1 MNSVKI
7 INYFKIR
14 SKPLNIAISGLSN
27 SGKTTIFNALT
38 GLSVETT
45 IYASVTEAPHR
56 GSVKVPDERVDWLAG
71 VFKPKKTTHSTIEYT
86 DFIGLTRGDAD
97 NNRKVLDT
105 LKDADAIV
113 DVLRAF
119 DDPAVMHPDN
129 SVDPLRDARTL
140 EVEWVLS
147 DLELVEK
154 RLTRMA
160 DSARR
165 GKKPDETEKKLLVK
179 CKEHL
184 ENEHPLR
191 TLSLA
196 PDEWKSLRHLQF
208 VSAKPR
214 LIVLNIAEDDI
225 GKSKVGELVVAIAEA
240 LQCKPQHIIPLCGK
254 IEMEIGQ
261 LQPDEA
267 RDFLSDLGITE
278 PACNRLISV
287 CYEALELISF
297 LTVGEDEVKSWTIN
311 RGSSAVAAAGKIHSD
326 IERGFIRAEVV
337 SYDAFKAAGSMAEAR
352 KHGSV
357 TLQGKTYLVQDGDI
371 VNFRFNV

>member
-1 MNSVKI
+1 M
-7 INYFKIR
+7 
-14 SKPLNIAISGLSN
+14 NIAISGLSN
-27 SGKTTIFNALT
+27 AGKTTIFNALT
-38 GLSVETT
+38 GLNIETT
-45 IYASVTEAPHR
+45 IYPSVTEAPHR

-86 DFIGLTRGDAD
+86 DFIGLTRGDAE

-119 DDPAVMHPDN
+119 NDPAVVHPDN
-129 SVDPLRDARTL
+129 SVDPLRDAKTL

-160 DSARR
+160 EAAKR
-165 GKKPDETEKKLLVK
+165 GKKPDETERKLLVK
-179 CKEHL
+179 CKESL

-191 TLSLA
+191 TLSLS

-214 LIVLNIAEDDI
+214 IIVLNIAEDDI
-225 GKSKVGELVVAIAEA
+225 NSGKVGELVAAIAVA
-240 LQCKPQHIIPLCGK
+240 LGCKPQHIIPLCGK

-267 RDFLSDLGITE
+267 GDFLSDLGITE

-311 RGSSAVAAAGKIHSD
+311 RGLSAVQAAGKIHSD

-337 SYDAFKAAGSMAEAR
+337 SYDAFKAAGGMAEAR

-357 TLQGKTYLVQDGDI
+357 TLQGKTYTVNDGDI
-371 VNFRFNV
+371 INFRFNV

>member
-1 MNSVKI
+1 M
-7 INYFKIR
+7 
-14 SKPLNIAISGLSN
+14 NIAISGLSN
-27 SGKTTIFNALT
+27 AGKTTIFNALT
-38 GLSVETT
+38 GLNVETT
-45 IYASVTEAPHR
+45 IYPSVTEAPHR
-56 GSVKVPDERVDWLAG
+56 GSVKVPDERVDWLTG
-71 VFKPKKTTHSTIEYT
+71 VFKPKKTTYSTIEYT

-119 DDPAVMHPDN
+119 NDPAVVHPEN
-129 SVDPLRDARTL
+129 SVDPLRDAKTL

-160 DSARR
+160 DAARR
-165 GKKPDETEKKLLVK
+165 GKKPDDAEKKLLIK

-184 ENEHPLR
+184 ENEHPLS
-191 TLSLA
+191 TLPLS

-214 LIVLNIAEDDI
+214 IIVLNISEDDI
-225 GKSKVGELVVAIAEA
+225 GKSTVGEMVAGIAEA
-240 LQCKPQHIIPLCGK
+240 LQCKRQHIIPLCGK

-267 RDFLSDLGITE
+267 RDFLSDLGISE

-311 RGSSAVAAAGKIHSD
+311 RGSNAVAAAGKIHSD

-357 TLQGKTYLVQDGDI
+357 ILQGKTYLVQDGDI
-371 VNFRFNV
+371 INFRFNV